1 MTAHSYRDTLRQR
14 GLQPFLWTQFLGAF
28 NDNLFKIVVTLL
40 AVRAA
45 TPDSAGRQLSLVG
58 VVFILP
64 FLLFSGYAGQLA
76 DVYSKRTVLVVTKSL
91 EIVAAALGLFAF
103 MAGHLN
109 LVYGVLFLIA
119 VQATFFS
126 PAKYG
131 ILPEMLPDRDLSRAN
146 GVLEMSTVVAIVAG
160 TAIGSF
166 MFDAWKDDL
175 WLIGVV
181 VIAVAVAGTALS
193 LRIPRVPAALA
204 RRGSSEGGPGIRIA
218 RNPWREI
225 ALGLSTLRGNRV
237 LWLTVIGIS
246 YFWFLGALLQLV
258 MILFGTEVMG
268 LGDRWT
274 GILTTFAAVGIA
286 AGSLAAGR
294 LSGDKV
300 ELGLAPIGSIGM
312 GVFAILLSR
321 SAHSFALAGFNLA
334 MVGFFGGLFAVPLNA
349 LLQQKSGD
357 EEKGRLMATNNFLN
371 MVAIMGASA
380 ALWLSRDIFSMSADR
395 IIMLFGIF
403 TLVASIYVLSV
414 VPEFLVRF
422 CLWLLTHTIYRIRIE
437 GQEHVP
443 SRGPALLVCNHLSH
457 VDGAL
462 VGACIQRFV
471 RFLVYKPYYEHWA
484 VNPLL
489 RMLHAIPVGA
499 GREAATAIQA
509 ARRELE
515 NGHVVCIF
523 AEGAISRTGNLLP
536 FKRGLEK
543 IVDGLDVPIVPVY
556 LDRVWGSVF
565 SFKGGRFLRKWP
577 ARLPY
582 PVTVSFGAPLP
593 ATTPAADVRVA
604 LMAVGARAT
613 TMRRGNRDVLGRQ
626 FISSAK
632 RHWGSLA
639 MADSSTPPLTY
650 GRALVGAILLSKWIR
665 RHAGSNPR
673 IGLLLPASVG
683 GALANIATAL
693 AGKTA
698 VNLNFTAGR
707 ESMDAAIE
715 KCGITMILTSRKFVA
730 KAEIAPLPGMVF
742 LEDVLPAFTP
752 LAKAVALAIAFVLP
766 AWLLSRLYANDGDAE
781 SLATIV
787 FSSGST
793 GVPKGVMLT
802 HRNILAN
809 VDAIAQIFHLRH
821 DDVMVGVLPF
831 FHSFGYAVTLWLPMV
846 EGFGAVF
853 HPNPMDGKTIGEL
866 AAKYRGTILVSTPTF
881 YSGYIRKCQP
891 EQFAHV
897 RYALVGAEKLREPI
911 VTAFRERFGITLLEG
926 YGCTEMSPVVAV
938 NAPDVNEQ
946 GGFQRGSQPGT
957 VGHPLPGVVAKVV
970 DLETGEGPL
979 IGKEGLL
986 LVNGPNRM
994 LGYLGDPERTAD
1006 VLRDGWYATGDIACI
1021 DEAGFIRITDRLSR
1035 FSKIAGEMVPHMKL
1049 EEQIQSLLDAQ
1060 YTCAVTAVPDDARGE
1075 RLVAFYTDPELPAS
1089 DLWER
1094 LCRTELPRLWLPK
1107 REDLRFVEAIPSL
1120 GTGKVDLRAVRQLA
1134 AAASETV
1141 A

>member
-1 MTAHSYRDTLRQR
+1 MTAHSYGDTLEHR
-14 GLQPFLWTQFLGAF
+14 GIQPFLWTQFLGAF
-28 NDNLFKIVVTLL
+28 NDNLFKIVVSML
-40 AVRAA
+40 AVHAA
-45 TPDSAGRQLSLVG
+45 TPETAGRQLSIVG

-76 DVYSKRTVLVVTKSL
+76 DVYSKRTVLIVTKSL
-91 EIVAAALGLFAF
+91 EVVAAALGLFAF
-103 MAGHLN
+103 MAGQLN
-109 LVYGVLFLIA
+109 LVYAVLFLIA
-119 VQATFFS
+119 IQATFFS

-131 ILPEMLPDRDLSRAN
+131 ILPEILPDRDLSRAN
-146 GVLEMSTVVAIVAG
+146 GLLEMSTFVAIVAG

-166 MFDAWKDDL
+166 MFDAWKDQL

-181 VIAVAVAGTALS
+181 VVIVAGVGTALS
-193 LRIPRVPAALA
+193 FGIPAVAAA
-204 RRGSSEGGPGIRIA
+204 SPGTRIA

-225 ALGLSTLRGNRV
+225 GLGMATLRRSRV
-237 LWLTVIGIS
+237 LWLTVLGIS

-258 MILFGTEVMG
+258 MILFGTQVMG

-312 GVFAILLSR
+312 GVFAILLSG

-334 MVGFFGGLFAVPLNA
+334 MIGFFGGLFAVPLNA

-380 ALWLSRDIFSMSADR
+380 ALWLTRDVFGMTADR
-395 IIMLFGIF
+395 IVLSFGIF
-403 TLVASIYVLSV
+403 TLLASIYVLSV

-437 GQEHVP
+437 GQDNVP

-489 RMLHAIPVGA
+489 RMLEAIPVGS
-499 GREAATAIQA
+499 GREAVSAIQA
-509 ARRELE
+509 ARRELQ

-565 SFKGGRFLRKWP
+565 SFKGGRFLWKWP
-577 ARLPY
+577 ARFPY

-593 ATTPAADVRVA
+593 ATTPAAEVRIA

-613 TMRRGNRDVLGRQ
+613 AVRRGSRDVLGRQ
-626 FISSAK
+626 FIASAK
-632 RHWGSLA
+632 RHWGSSC
-639 MADSSTPPLTY
+639 MADSTTPPLTY
-650 GRALVGAILLSKWIR
+650 GRALVGAILLSRWIR
-665 RHAGSNPR
+665 RHAGPAPR
-673 IGLLLPASVG
+673 IGVLLPASVG
-683 GALANIATAL
+683 GALANIATAI
-693 AGKTA
+693 AGKTS

-707 ESMDAAIE
+707 EAMTAAIE
-715 KCGITMILTSRKFVA
+715 KCGITTILTSRKFVA
-730 KAEIAPLPGMVF
+730 KAEIEPLPGMVF
-742 LEDVLPAFTP
+742 LEDVLPAFSP
-752 LAKAVALAIAFVLP
+752 LAKAATLAIAFLLP
-766 AWLLSRLYANDGDAE
+766 AAVLSKLYANDGDAE

-793 GVPKGVMLT
+793 GVPKGVMLS

-809 VDAIAQIFHLRH
+809 VDAISQVFHLKD

-831 FHSFGYAVTLWLPMV
+831 FHSFGFAVTLWLPMV
-846 EGFGAVF
+846 AGFGAVF

-866 AAKYRGTILVSTPTF
+866 AAKYRGSILVSTPTF
-881 YSGYIRKCQP
+881 YAGYIRKCQR

-911 VTAFRERFGITLLEG
+911 ATAFREKFGITLLEG

-938 NAPDVNEQ
+938 NAPDVDEQ
-946 GGFQRGSQPGT
+946 GGFQRGSLAGT

-970 DLETGEGPL
+970 DLDTGEGPL

-994 LGYLGDPERTAD
+994 HGYLGDPERTAE
-1006 VLRDGWYATGDIACI
+1006 VLRDGWYVTGDIACI
-1021 DEAGFIRITDRLSR
+1021 DDAGFIRITDRVSR
-1035 FSKIAGEMVPHMKL
+1035 FSKIAGEMVPHMKI
-1049 EEQIQSLLDAQ
+1049 EEQIQSLLDPQ
-1060 YTCAVTAVPDDARGE
+1060 YTCAVTAVPDDTRGE
-1075 RLVAFYTDPELPAS
+1075 RLVAFYTDPERQSS
-1089 DLWER
+1089 DLWEQ

-1107 REDLRFVEAIPSL
+1107 REDLRFVAAIPSL

-1134 AAASETV
+1134 AAAAEV
-1141 A
+1141 GA

>member
-1 MTAHSYRDTLRQR
+1 MTAHSYGDTLEHR

-28 NDNLFKIVVTLL
+28 NDNLFKIVVSML
-40 AVRAA
+40 AVHAA
-45 TPDSAGRQLSLVG
+45 SPENAGRQLSLVG

-76 DVYSKRTVLVVTKSL
+76 DVYSKRTVLIVTKSL
-91 EIVAAALGLFAF
+91 EMVAAALGLFAF

-109 LVYGVLFLIA
+109 LVYAVLFLIA
-119 VQATFFS
+119 IQATFFS

-131 ILPEMLPDRDLSRAN
+131 ILPEILPDRDLSRAN
-146 GVLEMSTVVAIVAG
+146 GVLEMSTFVAIVAG

-166 MFDAWKDDL
+166 MFDAWKDQL
-175 WLIGVV
+175 WIIGVV
-181 VIAVAVAGTALS
+181 VVAVAIIGTALS
-193 LRIPRVPAALA
+193 FGIPAVAAA
-204 RRGSSEGGPGIRIA
+204 SPGTRIA
-218 RNPWREI
+218 RSPWREI
-225 ALGLSTLRGNRV
+225 VLGMATLRRSRV

-258 MILFGTEVMG
+258 MILFGTEVMR

-312 GVFAILLSR
+312 GVFAVLLSQ
-321 SAHSFALAGFNLA
+321 SAHSFALAAFNLA
-334 MVGFFGGLFAVPLNA
+334 MIGFFGGLFAVPLNA

-380 ALWLSRDIFSMSADR
+380 ALWLSRDILGMSADR
-395 IIMLFGIF
+395 IILAFGIF

-422 CLWLLTHTIYRIRIE
+422 CLWLLTHTIYRIRID
-437 GQEHVP
+437 GQDNVP

-489 RMLHAIPVGA
+489 RMLHAIPVGG
-499 GREAATAIQA
+499 GREAVTAIQA
-509 ARRELE
+509 ARRELQ

-565 SFKGGRFLRKWP
+565 SFKGGRFLWKWP
-577 ARLPY
+577 ARFPY

-593 ATTPAADVRVA
+593 ATTPAAEVRVA
-604 LMAVGARAT
+604 LMGVGARAT
-613 TMRRGNRDVLGRQ
+613 TVRRGDREVLGRQ
-626 FISSAK
+626 FIASAK
-632 RHWGSLA
+632 RHWGSFC

-650 GRALVGAILLSKWIR
+650 GRALVGAILLSRWIR
-665 RHAGSNPR
+665 RHAGAAPR
-673 IGLLLPASVG
+673 IGILLPASVG
-683 GALANIATAL
+683 GALANIATAI
-693 AGKTA
+693 AGKTS

-707 ESMDAAIE
+707 ESMTAAIE
-715 KCGITMILTSRKFVA
+715 KCGITTILTSRKFVA
-730 KAEIAPLPGMVF
+730 KAEIEPLPGMVF

-752 LAKAVALAIAFVLP
+752 LAKAAMVVTAFLLP
-766 AWLLSRLYANDGDAE
+766 APLLSRLYTRESDAG

-809 VDAIAQIFHLRH
+809 VDAIAQVFHLRP

-831 FHSFGYAVTLWLPMV
+831 FHSFGFAVTLWLPLID
-846 EGFGAVF
+846 GFGAVF
-853 HPNPMDGKTIGEL
+853 HPNPMDGKTIGEM
-866 AAKYRGTILVSTPTF
+866 AARYRGTILVSTPTF
-881 YSGYIRKCQP
+881 CAGYIRKCQR

-897 RYALVGAEKLREPI
+897 RYALVGAEKLRESI
-911 VTAFRERFGITLLEG
+911 ATAFREKFGITLLEG

-946 GGFQRGSQPGT
+946 GGFQRGSQAGT

-970 DLETGEGPL
+970 DAETGEGPL

-994 LGYLGDPERTAD
+994 VGYLGDPDRTAE
-1006 VLRDGWYATGDIACI
+1006 VLRDGWYVTGDIACI
-1021 DEAGFIRITDRLSR
+1021 DDAGFIRITDRLSR
-1035 FSKIAGEMVPHMKL
+1035 FSKIAGEMVPHMKI
-1049 EEQIQSLLDAQ
+1049 EEQIQALLDAQ
-1060 YTCAVTAVPDDARGE
+1060 YTCTVTSVPDDARGE
-1075 RLVAFYTDPELPAS
+1075 RLVGFYTDPELPAS

-1134 AAASETV
+1134 ASAAEV
-1141 A
+1141 GA

>member
-1 MTAHSYRDTLRQR
+1 MTAHTYGDTLRQR

-28 NDNLFKIVVTLL
+28 NDNLFKIVVSML
-40 AVRAA
+40 AVHAA
-45 TPDSAGRQLSLVG
+45 TQANAGRQLSLVG

-91 EIVAAALGLFAF
+91 EIVAAGLGLFAF
-103 MAGHLN
+103 AAGHLN
-109 LVYGVLFLIA
+109 LTYLVLFLIA

-146 GVLEMSTVVAIVAG
+146 GVLEMSTFVAIVAG

-166 MFDAWKDDL
+166 MFDALHDRL
-175 WLIGVV
+175 WIIGLAVV
-181 VIAVAVAGTALS
+181 GVALLGTALS
-193 LRIPRVPAALA
+193 LRIPRVAPAA
-204 RRGSSEGGPGIRIA
+204 PGA
-218 RNPWREI
+218 ALSWNPWREI
-225 ALGLSTLRGNRV
+225 VLGVARLHGSRV
-237 LWLTVIGIS
+237 LWLTVAGIS
-246 YFWFLGALLQLV
+246 YFWFLGSLLQLL

-268 LGDRWT
+268 LSDRWT
-274 GILTTFAAVGIA
+274 GILTTFAAIGIA
-286 AGSLAAGR
+286 IGSLAAGR

-312 GVFAILLSR
+312 GVFAVLLSR
-321 SAHSFALAGFNLA
+321 SAHSFTLAAIDLT

-371 MVAIMGASA
+371 MLAIMFASA
-380 ALWLSRDIFSMSADR
+380 ALWLCRDVIGLTADR
-395 IIMLFGIF
+395 IILVFGVL
-403 TLVASIYVLSV
+403 TLAASVYVLSV

-437 GQEHVP
+437 GQQHVP
-443 SRGPALLVCNHLSH
+443 ARGPALLVCNHLSH

-489 RMLHAIPVGA
+489 KMLRAIPIGA
-499 GREAATAIQA
+499 GREAVGAIRA
-509 ARRELE
+509 ARQELR

-543 IVDGLDVPIVPVY
+543 IVEGLDVPIVPVY

-565 SFKGGRFLRKWP
+565 SFKGGRFLWKWP
-577 ARLPY
+577 ARFPY

-593 ATTPAADVRVA
+593 ATTSAAEVRVA
-604 LMAVGARAT
+604 LMAVGAQAT
-613 TMRRGNRDVLGRQ
+613 AMRRGRREVLGRQ
-626 FISSAK
+626 VIASAK
-632 RHWGSLA
+632 RYWGSFCV
-639 MADSSTPPLTY
+639 ADSATPALTY
-650 GRALVGAILLSKWIR
+650 GRTLVAALLLSRWIR
-665 RHAGSNPR
+665 RHTQRQTSV
-673 IGLLLPASVG
+673 GLLLPASVG

-693 AGKTA
+693 AGKTS

-707 ESMDAAIE
+707 EAMAAAIE
-715 KCGITMILTSRKFVA
+715 RCGISTILTSRKFIA
-730 KAEIAPLPGMVF
+730 RAEIAPDIIDGMVF
-742 LEDVLPAFTP
+742 LEDILAGLTP
-752 LAKAVALAIAFVLP
+752 FAKAGMLVTAFVLP
-766 AWLLSRLYANDGDAE
+766 SWLLSRLYANEGDAE
-781 SLATIV
+781 SLATVV

-793 GVPKGVMLT
+793 GVPKGVMLS

-809 VDAIAQIFHLRH
+809 VDAIAQVFQLKS

-831 FHSFGYAVTLWLPMV
+831 FHSFGFSVTLWLPLV
-846 EGFGAVF
+846 AGFGAVF
-853 HPNPMDGKTIGEL
+853 HPNPMDGKTIGEISER
-866 AAKYRGTILVSTPTF
+866 YHGTILVSTPTF
-881 YSGYIRKCQP
+881 YSGYIRKCTR
-891 EQFAHV
+891 EQFARV
-897 RYALVGAEKLREPI
+897 RYALVGAEKLRAPI
-911 VTAFRERFGITLLEG
+911 AAAFQEKFGITLLEG

-938 NAPDVNEQ
+938 NAPDVDDHGEH
-946 GGFQRGSQPGT
+946 QRGSLAGT

-970 DLETGEGPL
+970 DAETGEGPL
-979 IGKEGLL
+979 IGRDGLL

-994 LGYLGDPERTAD
+994 QGYLGEPARSAE

-1021 DEAGFIRITDRLSR
+1021 DESGFIRITDRLSR
-1035 FSKIAGEMVPHMKL
+1035 FSKIAGEMVPHMKV
-1049 EEQIQSLLDAQ
+1049 EEQIQALLDAQ
-1060 YTCAVTAVPDDARGE
+1060 STCVVTSIPDDARGE
-1075 RLVAFYTDPELPAS
+1075 RLVAFFTDPLVKPHE
-1089 DLWER
+1089 LWER

-1107 REDLRFVEAIPSL
+1107 REDLRFAEEIPSL
-1120 GTGKVDLRAVRQLA
+1120 GTGKVDLRAVRELA
-1134 AAASETV
+1134 ASAVNSY
-1141 A
+1141 